1 MPELPNDLSSLSST
15 WPTELRSALLA
26 AEPPW
31 LDHRPQNADLSA
43 AVIAAPDL
51 SPSLRS
57 ALDLVAGQLD
67 RSHTIS
73 QNLPSAEGSFLHG
86 IMHRREGDYSNAKYW
101 FRRVGTHP
109 VMEQLAADHAE
120 YAGAAAFVDAVA
132 NDPKSA
138 RLIEVQS
145 AEWRALTRWIADAES
160 V

>member
-86 IMHRREGDYSNAKYW
+86 IMHRREGDFSNAKYLV
-101 FRRVGTHP
+101 RKVGSHP
-109 VMEQLAADHAE
+109 VIA
-120 YAGAAAFVDAVA
+120 
-132 NDPKSA
+132 
-138 RLIEVQS
+138 
-145 AEWRALTRWIADAES
+145 ALTRRHDAYRAADDFVDRCETAIRSGRADDPVLCQIQWDEWCRLLTHL
-160 V
+160 